1 MSQPPRPQRT
11 AAPAE
16 APSAA
21 PSPPAVPPEDI
32 ENALRF
38 LHLVDMETKARVAE
52 LSATVNALVETLI
65 GGGQVPLETYEKRK
79 RLTMVRE
86 DERAAGEAGVA
97 VANIPDKY
105 ALRDLPQIDCAS
117 LLPLCRARCCTM
129 SFPLSVQDLDER
141 VVRWNYGSPYNIA
154 RREDGYCVHHEPGRG
169 CGVYP
174 HRPGVCRT
182 YDCRRD
188 RRIWIDFEKRIPAA

>member
-1 MSQPPRPQRT
+1 MSQPPRPQRP